1 MTEPVT
7 QVKDEICHETKKKVQ
22 GIKVENFKLDPKSF
36 DWFLDGIDKKKLE
49 ALQEKLELTF
59 VRQNE
64 PTEMQQ
70 RFDMMKIDERTQS

>member
-1 MTEPVT
+1 
-7 QVKDEICHETKKKVQ
+7 VKDEICHETKKKVQ

-59 VRQNE
+59 VR
-64 PTEMQQ
+64 
-70 RFDMMKIDERTQS
+70 